1 LNLSIFFDSK
11 ETVLELNKVRIES
24 YPSNHIDSF
33 RSLDNPKFILLDE
46 ADFFRKSE
54 QEEVRAV
61 AERYIAK
68 SNPYIILVSTP
79 NMPDGL
85 MQTIENESEESC
97 LYHRI
102 KLDYR
107 YGLNKIY
114 SIQDITRA
122 QQSPSF
128 DREYDLKYLGKVGN
142 LYSQLSIQNAI
153 ERGKN
158 YDPDSIN
165 QLSEKYMTIDPAF
178 SSSKFAI
185 MIAEWNRSIKQIRIL
200 YAEELDHP
208 SYETAVDTIFR
219 LTKQFNNIKNIGCD
233 ASQPEL
239 IISLKK
245 KIDERS
251 DWKYIQDKVQYCK
264 KHNLD
269 IAQYMTVVPIVF
281 NTEILILCQVIQR
294 DC

>member
-1 LNLSIFFDSK
+1 MNLLNIFFDSK
-11 ETVLELNKVRIES
+11 ETVLELNQVSIES

-46 ADFFRKSE
+46 ADFFRRSD

-61 AERYIAK
+61 SERYIAK

-79 NMPDGL
+79 NMPEGL
-85 MQTIENESEESC
+85 MQNIENEPFESC

-102 KLDYR
+102 KLNYR
-107 YGLNKIY
+107 YGLDKIY
-114 SIQDITRA
+114 SIKDIERA
-122 QQSPSF
+122 KQCPSF

-165 QLSEKYMTIDPAF
+165 QLSEKYMSIDPAF

-185 MIAEWNRSIKQIRIL
+185 LVAEWFRSERTNKIL
-200 YAEELDHP
+200 Y
-208 SYETAVDTIFR
+208 
-219 LTKQFNNIKNIGCD
+219 C
-233 ASQPEL
+233 
-239 IISLKK
+239 
-245 KIDERS
+245 
-251 DWKYIQDKVQYCK
+251 
-264 KHNLD
+264 
-269 IAQYMTVVPIVF
+269 
-281 NTEILILCQVIQR
+281 
-294 DC
+294 